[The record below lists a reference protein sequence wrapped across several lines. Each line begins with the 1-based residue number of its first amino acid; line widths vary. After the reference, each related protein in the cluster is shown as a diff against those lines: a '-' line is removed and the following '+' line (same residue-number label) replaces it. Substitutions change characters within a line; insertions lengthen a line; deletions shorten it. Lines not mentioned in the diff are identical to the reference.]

1 MYCSTPINSSI
12 VKSPAYP
19 MRAVVRSQ
27 VVMSIAKFDIIDQSL
42 LCRLYIVVVKHFFD
56 IPEDVRHRTSG
67 FKAGKLDGRRLNA

>member
-12 VKSPAYP
+12 VKSPVYP

-56 IPEDVRHRTSG
+56 IPEDVRNMTSG
-67 FKAGKLDGRRLNA
+67 VKTGNWMAGD